1 MGATAEERAMHIEQ
15 CEQGNTTILRLKG
28 DLNEEAVFAL
38 RNTMYDCVTERR
50 VNLVLNL
57 SEVRFM
63 SYLGLGVILD
73 RLRQVRK
80 EHGDIKIVGMNMYM
94 DRMFRLGGAHGLFEC
109 FETEPQ
115 AIEVYR
121 QAA

>member
-1 MGATAEERAMHIEQ
+1 MQIER
-15 CEQGNTTILRLKG
+15 CEQGNTTILRLHG
-28 DLNEEAVFAL
+28 DLNEEAVFEL
-38 RNTMYDCVTERR
+38 RNTMYDCVSERR

-57 SEVRFM
+57 AAVRFM
-63 SYLGLGVILD
+63 SYLSLGIILD

-109 FETEPQ
+109 FETEHQ

-121 QAA
+121 HAA